1 MRVFFDIVSEHTP
14 SYDFSGSECVSLDD
28 AARLAELIASD
39 LGCSE
44 TNNLAG
50 SQLHARNAAGETL
63 FVVPVSLAA

>member
-1 MRVFFDIVSEHTP
+1 MRIFFDVVHEQTP
-14 SYDFSGSECVSLDD
+14 SYDFIGSECRNLDA

-50 SQLHARNAAGETL
+50 SQLFARNAAGETL
-63 FVVPVSLAA
+63 FVVPVRLAA